1 MKQTLSE
8 EFRKMQKLAGI
19 ITEVE
24 YKKLIESEEYTL
36 HIKNDHPSS
45 KIDKKI
51 KIDFDPLTM
60 FGGWDEDEL
69 KELFAKEKL
78 VSGTYLELMDSNNE
92 SIKKGQLTGYMG
104 GNPIISDK

>member
-1 MKQTLSE
+1 MNKELL
-8 EFRKMQKLAGI
+8 KMQKLAGI

-36 HIKNDHPSS
+36 HVKNDHPLS

-69 KELFAKEKL
+69 KELFAKEKIG
-78 VSGTYLELMDSNNE
+78 SGTYLELMDSNNK

-104 GNPIISDK
+104 NNPIISDK